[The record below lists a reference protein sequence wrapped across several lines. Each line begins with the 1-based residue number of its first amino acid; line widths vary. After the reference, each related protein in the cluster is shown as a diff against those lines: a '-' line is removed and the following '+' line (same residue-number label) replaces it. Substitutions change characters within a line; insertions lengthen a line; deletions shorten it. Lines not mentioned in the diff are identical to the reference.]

1 MTIRAVATDI
11 DATLTDVRRRISV
24 EAVEALR
31 KAEANSVSVI
41 LVSGNVLPMCHSLN
55 IYLGFSGPIVA
66 ENGGVVFWKSGPRLH
81 MFKDRLEADRGF
93 EYLSKKMP
101 LNKVLTDRW
110 RQTEVAIEEKGVDL
124 ELVRRLLKEGGFNL
138 YANSTGYGIHIME
151 PGLSKLAG
159 LEMALSWIGV
169 RLDDTLAMGDS
180 ETDMDFLERC
190 GKSGV
195 PSNAPAAVRQKAD
208 FVAPR
213 EFGEG
218 AVDIL
223 RHFKVI

>member
-1 MTIRAVATDI
+1 MPIRAVATDI
-11 DATLTDVRRRISV
+11 DATLTDATRRISV

-31 KAEANSVSVI
+31 RAEANLVPVI

-55 IYLGFSGPIVA
+55 IYLGISGPVVA
-66 ENGGVVFWKSGPRLH
+66 ENGGIVFWKKGPKLH
-81 MFKDRLEADRGF
+81 IFKDRKEADRGF
-93 EYLSKKMP
+93 EYLAKRMP
-101 LNKVLTDRW
+101 LARVLTDRW

-124 ELVRRLLKEGGFNL
+124 AQVRRLLKEGGFNL

-159 LEMALSWIGV
+159 LEMALSWLGV
-169 RLDDTLAMGDS
+169 RLDETLAMGDS
-180 ETDMDFLERC
+180 ETDMDFLESC

-195 PSNAPAAVRQKAD
+195 PANAPHAVREKAD

-213 EFGEG
+213 AFGEG
-218 AVDIL
+218 AADIL
-223 RHFKVI
+223 KHFGVI